1 LGQKAPFPAGPFL
14 LGSRMKVPVV
24 FYFAMREPGRTYRFH
39 FIRTEPVI
47 RTKEKKA
54 ETALLEQYTAALDQ
68 ILKRYPEQWFNYYS
82 FWETTSDGSLS
93 KG

>member
-1 LGQKAPFPAGPFL
+1 
-14 LGSRMKVPVV
+14 
-24 FYFAMREPGRTYRFH
+24 MRQMEKIQR
-39 FIRTEPVI
+39 
-47 RTKEKKA
+47 KKA